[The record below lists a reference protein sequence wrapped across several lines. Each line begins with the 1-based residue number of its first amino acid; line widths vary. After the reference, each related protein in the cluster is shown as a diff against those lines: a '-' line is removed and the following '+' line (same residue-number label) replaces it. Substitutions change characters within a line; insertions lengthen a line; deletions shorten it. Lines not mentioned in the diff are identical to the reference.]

1 MLSLAIKLVKWIMFS
16 DLFIC
21 GISSVLWQQYRKDM
35 WEPSDPE
42 NCEISQLCFMKI
54 SQSLCV
60 PLHQRMLR
68 GGRRLNHQFNH
79 HSIYTKFIK
88 KSLNQDLCTNF
99 KKRKLFNRQIFAQ
112 IKLNPELW
120 VNNFIWSKIS
130 ILLVSNKTKQKI
142 QINVLIISNHLCK
155 NSKKMLKL
163 ILCSGN
169 PRKSQ
174 ILAR

>member
-99 KKRKLFNRQIFAQ
+99 QKIKYSTICKLTWWCN
-112 IKLNPELW
+112 
-120 VNNFIWSKIS
+120 
-130 ILLVSNKTKQKI
+130 LVSCVRS
-142 QINVLIISNHLCK
+142 VLLCY
-155 NSKKMLKL
+155 SLYF
-163 ILCSGN
+163 IRCGFCS
-169 PRKSQ
+169 Q
-174 ILAR
+174 